1 VHEATVQGLMVKWSY
16 WKMSSGVALG
26 FKSRVSY
33 VRLAAGKNLPDLAL
47 ESDCVMTDEAYKQ
60 LPALHRVVIDIEY
73 LASLRSRKDRA
84 REFGRSIYVYG
95 QCLQEAHQK
104 IGVMFEHMMKKRLE
118 AVD

>member
-1 VHEATVQGLMVKWSY
+1 VHESTVQGLLVKWSY
-16 WKMSSGVALG
+16 RKMASGVALG

-33 VRLAAGKNLPDLAL
+33 VKLSGGRNLPDLAL
-47 ESDCVMTDEAYKQ
+47 ESDCIMVDEAYKQ
-60 LPALHRVVIDIEY
+60 LPALHRAVIDIEY

-104 IGVMFEHMMKKRLE
+104 IGVMFEHMLKKRME